1 MCLMEGV
8 QTGKVPILEQ
18 LGSPFYSL
26 QAFN

>member
-8 QTGKVPILEQ
+8 QAGKVPILEQ
-18 LGSPFYSL
+18 LGQSFYSL

>member
-1 MCLMEGV
+1 MYLMEGV
-8 QTGKVPILEQ
+8 QAGKVPILEQ